1 MTLTLKKLLSAIAGG
16 LGIIALFLPW
26 YKVSIFG
33 TSASTNAFGYNA
45 WIAVIVL
52 IAAILLLLMALL
64 PEKTLKSIN
73 KVIVAKEMMI
83 NVILSG
89 VMAAFGFL
97 AMILYTSQSYGMGSM
112 GFGFWFMM
120 IAGVGGVIVNALKNK
135 ELNKVVIGDT
145 KKKS

>member
-120 IAGVGGVIVNALKNK
+120 IAGVGGIVVNVLKNK
-135 ELNKVVIGDT
+135 ELNKVVVG
-145 KKKS
+145 KKS

>member
-73 KVIVAKEMMI
+73 KVIVAKETMI

-120 IAGVGGVIVNALKNK
+120 IAGVGGIVVNVLKNK
-135 ELNKVVIGDT
+135 ELNKVVIGG
-145 KKKS
+145 KKS

>member
-1 MTLTLKKLLSAIAGG
+1 MTLTLKKLLTAIAGG
-16 LGIIALFLPW
+16 LGIITLFLPW

-45 WIAVIVL
+45 WIAVIIL
-52 IAAILLLLMALL
+52 IVAILLVLMALL
-64 PEKTLKSIN
+64 PEKTLKSMN
-73 KVIVAKEMMI
+73 KVFVEKGQMIAIV
-83 NVILSG
+83 LSG
-89 VMAAFGFL
+89 LIAAFGFL

-112 GFGFWFMM
+112 GFGLWIIM
-120 IAGVGGVIVNALKNK
+120 IAGVGGVVVNALKNK

>member
-1 MTLTLKKLLSAIAGG
+1 MTLTLKKLLTAIAGG
-16 LGIIALFLPW
+16 LGIITLFLPW
-26 YKVSIFG
+26 YKVAIFG

-45 WIAVIVL
+45 WIAVIIL

-120 IAGVGGVIVNALKNK
+120 IAGVGGIVVNVLKNK
-135 ELNKVVIGDT
+135 ELNKVVVG
-145 KKKS
+145 KKS